1 MGQAPSAKHL
11 ISNNLATGNSLAVK
25 GTLTRH
31 IQFLARPNY
40 LRMLASEPWLKRT
53 VPLIILMFIGLVAI
67 LLATEF
73 YNKRIQIT
81 DHTVTTVS
89 LVASAISARIENDS
103 GILPKD
109 PSNRDFQGLLA
120 DALPASATANYRK
133 IIMSDASGMI
143 RATAPMDSRIVGLA
157 ISDHFGQGQPLTTFG
172 KRAGVLKVTLANK
185 VEVFATVH
193 HLAAPLGSIAVVQPV
208 AKTFSMWR
216 NALSSRV
223 TLFVFTGITLI
234 VLVYAFFQQ
243 NARAEQADAIYSAT
257 RSRVDTALLRGR
269 CGLWDWD
276 LGRGNIFWS
285 ASMYDLLGYPAHDQV
300 IGFKDVDDM
309 VHPDD
314 IDMLELA
321 ETALRGDAPT
331 IEREFRMRHADGHWL
346 WVRARADRVNDHDGK
361 GPHLIGIAVDVTD
374 QMRLEAQSKTAD
386 RRLREAIETISEA
399 FVLWDSENRLVVSNS
414 NYQKLHGL
422 PNNLIKQG
430 TPYETIIDAG
440 KHSVVN
446 TNALSRTNDSTRD
459 SNFYEAEL
467 ADGRWYQISERR
479 TNDGGFVSIGTD
491 ITTLKRNQEQLIE
504 SERQLMATVA
514 DLRKSRQQLQAQAQQ
529 LVILADQNSDAKRKA
544 EDANQVKT
552 EFLAN
557 ISHEL
562 RTPLN
567 AIIGFS
573 EIMRGAMFGAL
584 GSDRYVEYC
593 HDIHNSGNHLLEVIN
608 DILDM
613 SKIEAGRKE
622 LNLETIDLSGIIDE
636 TSRILATEANA
647 KNVSVEN
654 LCLPNISL
662 LADRVAM
669 KQILL
674 NLFSNAVKFTP
685 ADGSIQVETDMS
697 PSEIAVAITDTG
709 IGIPEHAIETLGQPF
724 VQVENQLT
732 KSHKGSGLGLAIA
745 RSLVELHGGQMVID
759 SEIDVGTTVSFILP
773 RNGLENPDEQNE
785 LETAS

>member
-1 MGQAPSAKHL
+1 MDPAPSAKHFE
-11 ISNNLATGNSLAVK
+11 SDTFAGANGSAVK
-25 GTLTRH
+25 VSLTRH
-31 IQFLARPNY
+31 IQFLARPTY
-40 LRMLASEPWLKRT
+40 LRLLASEPWLKRS
-53 VPLIILMFIGLVAI
+53 VPILIVLFVV
-67 LLATEF
+67 LLAFVLALEF
-73 YNKRIQIT
+73 YNQRILIQNRAE
-81 DHTVTTVS
+81 TTVA
-89 LVASAISARIENDS
+89 LVASAVSARMDS
-103 GILPKD
+103 TVRTLPEQ
-109 PSNRDFQGLLA
+109 PVGADFQRLLA
-120 DALPASATANYRK
+120 DALPASATAEYRK
-133 IIMSDASGMI
+133 ILLSDTNGVI
-143 RATAPMDSRIVGLA
+143 RATAPMDSKLIGDALNE
-157 ISDHFGQGQPLTTFG
+157 HFGQGQPLTTFG
-172 KRAGVLKVTLANK
+172 RRAGVLSVMMADKSEA
-185 VEVFATVH
+185 FATVH
-193 HLAAPLGSIAVVQPV
+193 HLVSPLGSVAVIQPSER
-208 AKTFSMWR
+208 TFAMWR

-223 TLFVFTGITLI
+223 TLFVFTGVTLI
-234 VLVYAFFQQ
+234 VLVYAFYAQ
-243 NARAEQADAIYSAT
+243 NARAEQADAIYFDT
-257 RSRVDTALLRGR
+257 RARIDTALLRGR

-285 ASMYDLLGYPAHDQV
+285 ASMYDLLGHPPRDEV
-300 IGFKDVDDM
+300 IGFKDVEDM
-309 VHPDD
+309 VHQDD
-314 IDMLELA
+314 IDMLDLA

-331 IEREFRMRHADGHWL
+331 IEREFRMRHADGHWV
-346 WVRARADRVNDHDGK
+346 WVRARADRVNDLNGK
-361 GPHLIGIAVDVTD
+361 GPHLIGIAIDVTD
-374 QMRLEAQSKTAD
+374 QKRLAAQSKTAD

-430 TPYETIIDAG
+430 TPYETIIDAA
-440 KHSVVN
+440 KQSVVK
-446 TNALSRTNDSTRD
+446 TKALSRENENPSDSA
-459 SNFYEAEL
+459 FYEAEL
-467 ADGRWYQISERR
+467 ADGSWFQISERR

-573 EIMRGAMFGAL
+573 DIMSSGMFGAL
-584 GSDRYVEYC
+584 GSDRYTEYC
-593 HDIHNSGNHLLEVIN
+593 HDIHNSGTHLLEVIN

-622 LNLETIDLSGIIDE
+622 LKLETIDLSGIIEE
-636 TSRILATEANA
+636 TARILSSEAIE
-647 KNVSVEN
+647 KDVTVEN
-654 LCLPNISL
+654 HCLPDISL
-662 LADRVAM
+662 SADRVAM

-674 NLFSNAVKFTP
+674 NLFSNAVKFT
-685 ADGSIQVETDMS
+685 AAGGSIRVETDTS
-697 PSEIAVAITDTG
+697 PTEIAVAISDTG
-709 IGIPEHAIETLGQPF
+709 IGIPEDAIETLGQPF

-745 RSLVELHGGQMVID
+745 RSLVELHGGQMVIE
-759 SEIDVGTTVSFILP
+759 SEIDIGTTVSFIIP
-773 RNGLENPDEQNE
+773 RNGPQ
-785 LETAS
+785 TANG

>member
-1 MGQAPSAKHL
+1 MGQAPSAKPL
-11 ISNNLATGNSLAVK
+11 DSEEFRTASSLAVK

-31 IQFLARPNY
+31 IQFLARPTY
-40 LRMLASEPWLKRT
+40 LRLLASEPWLKRS
-53 VPLIILMFIGLVAI
+53 VPVLIVLFIV
-67 LLATEF
+67 LLAFVLALEF
-73 YNKRIQIT
+73 YTQRILIT
-81 DHTVTTVS
+81 ERTETTIS
-89 LVASAISARIENDS
+89 LVASAISARIDS
-103 GILPKD
+103 TVRTLPD
-109 PSNRDFQGLLA
+109 TPSSTDFQRLLA
-120 DALPASATANYRK
+120 DALPAASTAEYRK
-133 IIMSDASGMI
+133 ILMSDASGII
-143 RATAPMDSRIVGLA
+143 RATAPVDSKLIGQIL
-157 ISDHFGQGQPLTTFG
+157 SEQFGQGQPLTTFG
-172 KRAGVLKVTLANK
+172 QRAGVLKVMMADRTEA
-185 VEVFATVH
+185 FATVH
-193 HLAAPLGSIAVVQPV
+193 HLVTPLGSIAVVQP
-208 AKTFSMWR
+208 ATKTFSMWR

-234 VLVYAFFQQ
+234 VLVYAFYAQ
-243 NARAEQADAIYSAT
+243 NARAEQADAIYSDT
-257 RSRVDTALLRGR
+257 RARIDTALLRGR

-285 ASMYDLLGYPAHDQV
+285 ASMYDLLGYPPRDEV

-314 IDMLELA
+314 IDMLDLA

-346 WVRARADRVNDHDGK
+346 WVRARADRVNDLNGK

-399 FVLWDSENRLVVSNS
+399 FVLWDSENRLVISNS

-422 PNNLIKQG
+422 PNNLIKEG
-430 TPYETIIDAG
+430 TPYETIIDAA
-440 KHSVVN
+440 KHSVVK
-446 TNALSRTNDSTRD
+446 TKPLPREQDSTRD

-479 TNDGGFVSIGTD
+479 TNDGGFVSIGTN

-567 AIIGFS
+567 AVIGFS
-573 EIMRGAMFGAL
+573 DIMRSGMFGPL
-584 GSDRYVEYC
+584 GSERYVEYC
-593 HDIHNSGNHLLEVIN
+593 YDIHNSGTHLLDVIN

-622 LNLETIDLSGIIDE
+622 LKLETIDLSGIIDE
-636 TSRILATEANA
+636 TTRIISNEADD

-654 LCLPNISL
+654 LCVPDISL

-685 ADGSIQVETDMS
+685 AEGSIRIETDMS
-697 PSEIAVAITDTG
+697 STEIAVAITDTG
-709 IGIPEHAIETLGQPF
+709 IGIPEDAIETLGQPF

-732 KSHKGSGLGLAIA
+732 KTHKGSGLGLAIA

-759 SEIDVGTTVSFILP
+759 SEINVGTTVSFIIP
-773 RNGLENPDEQNE
+773 RNGQQ
-785 LETAS
+785 ASPEA